1 MLPSGG
7 EAPTSKAGPSKD
19 QRLSQQIQTP
29 QGYAAMHGHRTPL
42 TSRGQVTIG
51 GDVSNKNDCRTRY
64 LRELRLLQPPAVPIF
79 VFLSWSI
86 GVGGLFITKGCH
98 PLLYGVHKMV

>member
-1 MLPSGG
+1 MRHKTNQGGPGILLPSGG

-29 QGYAAMHGHRTPL
+29 QGYAAMHGPRTPL

-64 LRELRLLQPPAVPIF
+64 LRELRLLQPPAVPI
-79 VFLSWSI
+79 LSFCH
-86 GVGGLFITKGCH
+86 GLSELVDFS
-98 PLLYGVHKMV
+98 